1 MEDRHGIPS
10 DRNKTNELK
19 SKYLILLKK
28 IVLSFRSGK

>member
-1 MEDRHGIPS
+1 MEDRHEIPS

-19 SKYLILLKK
+19 SNYLILLKQ